1 MKKSFYYYLFMLL
14 LFAVMLT
21 DSAKNVLGK
30 VIRGSLGYY
39 IGHSVAT
46 CFTLASGDKICS
58 YSRVVPGSDVLIDL
72 QRSCIGPSSALFSP
86 NTVIGTTGE
95 VVSVDVDG
103 KRVPLNSSSDWE
115 CGGHADIRVP

>member
-1 MKKSFYYYLFMLL
+1 MKKSYYFLLTFL
-14 LFAVMLT
+14 LFAVML
-21 DSAKNVLGK
+21 ANPVKNVLGK
-30 VIRGSLGYY
+30 VIGVPLEYY

-58 YSRVVPGSDVLIDL
+58 YSRVVPGSDVLIVL
-72 QRSCIGPSSALFSP
+72 QRSCVGPSSALSSP

-103 KRVPLNSSSDWE
+103 KRVPFDSSGDWE
-115 CGGHADIRVP
+115 CGGHADVRVP